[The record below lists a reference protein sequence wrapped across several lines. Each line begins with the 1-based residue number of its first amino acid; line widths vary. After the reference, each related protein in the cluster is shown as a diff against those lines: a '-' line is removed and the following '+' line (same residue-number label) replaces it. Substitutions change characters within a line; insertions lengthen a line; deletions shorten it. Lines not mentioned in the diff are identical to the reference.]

1 MIIMKSDYNRFFF
14 EDMGTVICLENAVSS
29 KQVGMIDLIL
39 CPGTRSNGMSTL
51 NQTTFLREEILYSTG
66 LR

>member
-14 EDMGTVICLENAVSS
+14 EDKGTVICLENAVSS

-39 CPGTRSNGMSTL
+39 CPGTRSKG
-51 NQTTFLREEILYSTG
+51 
-66 LR
+66 